1 MVMLDVIKKI
11 AYEKVFSIM
20 SCFIFDSTI

>member
-11 AYEKVFSIM
+11 VYGKGFSIM